1 MGESQEIEKKR
12 GWGLTIA
19 IPLGIL
25 GSIIGALTILVTVL
39 LRGELYA
46 ETERAV
52 VIWYMIQLG
61 LIVVF
66 LVGAWRWKRWGC
78 FGLIALNFIS
88 ALVSLIWG
96 VQPVLLL
103 GSLIGIAFLFAVYKT
118 KEEYF
123 D

>member
-103 GSLIGIAFLFAVYKT
+103 GSLIGIAFLFAV
-118 KEEYF
+118 
-123 D
+123 